1 MAGGQKGKGNIVS
14 KIIVPPGDDLRPGR
28 RMEIEYSGEELKL
41 KMKNFSKHQY
51 IEIIVPPGAKIPNIE
66 SYGSL
71 LLPFAIQDDYCRIN
85 NIGCVASEND
95 DDFCV
100 VQTDDHHFSLLPG
113 PEFSPRLYRGQTR
126 FHDQCVPSLFRLKEN
141 RIGYLT
147 ALLKKYEFY
156 KLIAGSHP
164 IIGYLQNWTIDGKYF
179 KIDMEGLSQHYE
191 FATSM
196 IDVTRSKDIAMFFAL
211 CEKNATSKWYE
222 PIIDENREVV
232 LYTVNLKAL
241 LENNYPNFH
250 IIGFQALPRPDAQKA
265 YSLFIGDKDNFNIVP
280 FVSYER
286 FKVKRKQSEKYFQMF
301 DEGNRLF
308 PKDDIVTNI
317 AQEIRESK
325 EIDREVVETCYQR
338 HWIPK
343 IWANTSELVKFLN
356 TFGYGVTEKH
366 LEFSAEQ
373 KRTIIEK
380 WNSNPPLNSTR
391 VKCRFV
397 YEPL

>member
-1 MAGGQKGKGNIVS
+1 L
-14 KIIVPPGDDLRPGR
+14 DE
-28 RMEIEYSGEELKL
+28 EINL
-41 KMKNFSKHQY
+41 KMKTFSERQY
-51 IEIIVPPGAKIPNIE
+51 IEIIVPPGGKIPDIE

-71 LLPFAIQDDYCRIN
+71 LLPFAIQDDNCRIN

-95 DDFCV
+95 DDLCV

-113 PEFSPRLYRGQTR
+113 LEFSPRLYRGQTG
-126 FHDQCVPSLFRLKEN
+126 FHDQCVPSLFRLGKN
-141 RIGYLT
+141 QIGYLT
-147 ALLKKYEFY
+147 SLLKKYEFQ

-196 IDVTRSKDIAMFFAL
+196 IDVTRAKDIAMFFAL
-211 CEKNATSKWYE
+211 CERTATNNRYE

-265 YSLFIGDKDNFNIVP
+265 YSLFIDHKDNFNIVP

-286 FKVKRKQSEKYFQMF
+286 FRVKRKESEKYFQMF
-301 DEGNRLF
+301 DEGKSLF
-308 PKDDIVTNI
+308 PEDDIVTNM

-325 EIDREVVETCYQR
+325 EIDREVLETCYQR

-343 IWANTSELVKFLN
+343 IWANTSELVIFLN
-356 TFGYGVTEKH
+356 TFGYGVAEKH

-373 KRTIIEK
+373 KRKIIEK
-380 WNSNPPLNSTR
+380 WNSEPPLNADR

>member
-1 MAGGQKGKGNIVS
+1 M
-14 KIIVPPGDDLRPGR
+14 
-28 RMEIEYSGEELKL
+28 
-41 KMKNFSKHQY
+41 
-51 IEIIVPPGAKIPNIE
+51 
-66 SYGSL
+66 
-71 LLPFAIQDDYCRIN
+71 
-85 NIGCVASEND
+85 
-95 DDFCV
+95 
-100 VQTDDHHFSLLPG
+100 
-113 PEFSPRLYRGQTR
+113 PRLYRGQTC
-126 FHDQCVPSLFRLKEN
+126 FHDQCVPSLFRLGKN
-141 RIGYLT
+141 QIGYLT
-147 ALLKKYEFY
+147 SLLKKYEFQ

-211 CEKNATSKWYE
+211 CERTATSNLYE

-232 LYTVNLKAL
+232 LYTVNLKVL

-250 IIGFQALPRPDAQKA
+250 IIGFQALPRPDLQKA
-265 YSLFIGDKDNFNIVP
+265 YSLFIDHKDNFNIVP

-286 FKVKRKQSEKYFQMF
+286 FRVKRKQSEEYFQMF
-301 DEGNRLF
+301 DGGDKLF
-308 PKDDIVTNI
+308 PKNDIVSNI

-356 TFGYGVTEKH
+356 TFGYGVVEKH

-380 WNSNPPLNSTR
+380 WNSKPPLNSDR